1 MERYHYGLEKFKQKQ
16 SMVYSIPNIKYMTN
30 KIEGS
35 KKEKWFASISFIS
48 PTSDINDIY
57 RWILGICM
65 IASAYT
71 NK

>member
-1 MERYHYGLEKFKQKQ
+1 
-16 SMVYSIPNIKYMTN
+16 MVYSKPNIKYMIN
-30 KIEGS
+30 KIKGN
-35 KKEKWFASISFIS
+35 KKEEWFANLFFIS

-65 IASAYT
+65 IASAYI